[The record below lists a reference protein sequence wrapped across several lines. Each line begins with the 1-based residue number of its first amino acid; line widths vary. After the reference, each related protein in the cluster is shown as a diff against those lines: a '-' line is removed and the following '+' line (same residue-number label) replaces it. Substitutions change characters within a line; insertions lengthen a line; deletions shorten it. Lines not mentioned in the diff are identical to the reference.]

1 MVIVSFS
8 TASSPSANT
17 GTATAAS
24 KASES
29 SAATKRWNRQMLPAD
44 VLVFIIG
51 VILLPFL

>member
-1 MVIVSFS
+1 MVSFS

-29 SAATKRWNRQMLPAD
+29 SAATKRWNRQVLPAD

>member
-1 MVIVSFS
+1 MVIVSPS
-8 TASSPSANT
+8 TASSPSAST

-29 SAATKRWNRQMLPAD
+29 SAATKRWNRRVLPAD
-44 VLVFIIG
+44 ALCFIMG